1 METNNSSPQEII
13 SLYKYQINLLTNY
26 LEETFETINSSLTQC
41 EEKLKEIIKNQQSK
55 SNLNTR
61 DSSNTNSQNSE
72 YEEIED
78 LIELFR
84 EFYGKKKKVGK
95 YHWKIRTLK
104 IIKYKMKLI
113 NRKVKIPIITKY
125 YGRAKVAQQK
135 PRMNGR
141 FIKKS
146 HFMIY
151 N

>member
-1 METNNSSPQEII
+1 METINSSKYEII
-13 SLYKYQINLLTNY
+13 SLYKYKINLLSLY
-26 LEETFETINSSLTQC
+26 LEETFKTIKSSLTHC
-41 EEKLKEIIKNQQSK
+41 EEQLKDFIKNQQSK
-55 SNLNTR
+55 SNLNTK
-61 DSSNTNSQNSE
+61 DSSNANSQNSE

-78 LIELFR
+78 LIEIFG
-84 EFYGKKKKVGK
+84 EIYGKKKKVGK

>member
-1 METNNSSPQEII
+1 METINSSKYEII
-13 SLYKYQINLLTNY
+13 SLYKYKINLLSLY
-26 LEETFETINSSLTQC
+26 LEETFKTIKSSLTHC
-41 EEKLKEIIKNQQSK
+41 EEQLKDFIKNQQSK
-55 SNLNTR
+55 SNLNTK
-61 DSSNTNSQNSE
+61 DSSNANSQNSE

-78 LIELFR
+78 LIEIFG
-84 EFYGKKKKVGK
+84 EIYGKEKKVGK

>member
-1 METNNSSPQEII
+1 METINSSKYEII
-13 SLYKYQINLLTNY
+13 SLYKYKINLLSLY
-26 LEETFETINSSLTQC
+26 LEETFKTIKSSLTHC
-41 EEKLKEIIKNQQSK
+41 EEQLKDFIKNQQSK
-55 SNLNTR
+55 SNLNTK
-61 DSSNTNSQNSE
+61 DSSNANSQNSE

-78 LIELFR
+78 LIEFFR
-84 EFYGKKKKVGK
+84 EIYGKKKKVGK

-146 HFMIY
+146 RFTVY